1 MAITVG
7 ILGATGYTGAELTRL
22 LLGHCEAEIA
32 WLTSEKFKAQRV
44 SEVFPG
50 LAGFCG
56 MRYTSIADLGKL
68 ASCDLVFSCLP
79 NGQSMHFVAK
89 CLGSGS
95 RVIDLSADFRLDDVD
110 EFEEIFG
117 YKHTSGDLLE
127 KAVYGLPELDGVLN
141 GGSNRE
147 KIKKAVLV
155 ANPGC
160 FATGVIL
167 GMAPMVK
174 GGLFDI
180 KAVYV
185 DAKAGSTGG
194 GRAPVLS
201 SHFPEAN
208 ENISTDRLG
217 VHNQGREVENV
228 LSNFYGADIGVT
240 FVHHRV
246 TISRGIFT
254 TIYVPQE
261 GLKTPEK
268 LFERFEEFYRDEHF
282 IRVYRDPRYIT
293 IKGVGRSNFVNMSV
307 GLQGDTVIVL
317 IVLDNLTKGA
327 AGQAV
332 QNMNLMFGFDE
343 RIGLEHA
350 PIAP

>member
-22 LLGHCEAEIA
+22 LLGHCEAEIS
-32 WLTSEKFKAQRV
+32 WFTSEKFKAQRV

-56 MRYTSIADLGKL
+56 LQYTSIAELGQL

-110 EFEEIFG
+110 EFNEVFG
-117 YKHTSGDLLE
+117 YKHISGDLLE
-127 KAVYGLPELDGVLN
+127 KAVYGLPEL
-141 GGSNRE
+141 NRE
-147 KIKKAVLV
+147 RIKKAALV

-160 FATGVIL
+160 FATGVVL
-167 GMAPMVK
+167 GTAPMVK

-217 VHNQGREVENV
+217 IHNQGREVENV
-228 LSNFYGADIGVT
+228 LSNFYGADIDVT

-246 TISRGIFT
+246 PLSRGIFT
-254 TIYVPQE
+254 TIYVPPH
-261 GLKTPEK
+261 GLKAPEK
-268 LFERFEEFYRDEHF
+268 LFERFEEFYRNEHF

-307 GLQGDTVIVL
+307 GRQGDTVIVL
-317 IVLDNLTKGA
+317 VALDNLIKGA

-343 RIGLEHA
+343 RMGLENA

>member
-50 LAGFCG
+50 LAGFSDLQ
-56 MRYTSIADLGKL
+56 YTSIANLGQL

-79 NGQSMHFVAK
+79 NGQSMHFVTR
-89 CLGSGS
+89 CLDMGA

-110 EFEEIFG
+110 EFNEVFG

-127 KAVYGLPELDGVLN
+127 KAVYGLPELGRELN
-141 GGSNRE
+141 GELNRE
-147 KIKKAVLV
+147 KIKKAALV

-160 FATGVIL
+160 FATGVVL
-167 GMAPMVK
+167 GTAPMVK

-180 KAVYV
+180 RAIYV

-217 VHNQGREVENV
+217 VHNQGREIENA
-228 LSNFYGADIGVT
+228 LSNFYGADIDVT

-246 TISRGIFT
+246 PISRGIFT
-254 TIYVPQE
+254 TIYAPQE
-261 GLKTPEK
+261 GLNTPDN
-268 LFERFEEFYRDEHF
+268 LFEYFEEFYRDEHF
-282 IRVYRDPRYIT
+282 IRVYSDPRYIT
-293 IKGVGRSNFVNMSV
+293 IKGVSRSNFVNMSV
-307 GLQGDTVIVL
+307 GRQGDTVIILVA
-317 IVLDNLTKGA
+317 LDNLIKGA

-343 RIGLEHA
+343 RTGLEKV
-350 PIAP
+350 PIVP